1 MNNDI
6 ADIKLSLS
14 DVPCQ
19 VMAMDSTNVDLA
31 ELIGAQTAG
40 DVLFAL
46 VDVDLN

>member
-6 ADIKLSLS
+6 ANIKLSLS

-19 VMAMDSTNVDLA
+19 VIAMDSTNADLA
-31 ELIGAQTAG
+31 EPIGAQTAR
-40 DVLFAL
+40 DALFAL